1 MDRDPT
7 RPGTGGAVGEG
18 MDMSEVWSVGASVGW
33 LREVLRR
40 WGQWTRGHLLATLVL
55 SAVAFIVG
63 WVWNTYIMAVDLEGS
78 AVALDQETVATA
90 DGRTGSGLF
99 WLLTFSLVGGLITYA
114 WTRGLR
120 NFFGDIAVLPRRF
133 GEAVTTG
140 RGAAL
145 AMLLWGASVSL
156 IISTLISSAVSL
168 ALGLVLLALSASPI
182 GVILNFVLVRLYRG
196 LAGVIAPTSRA
207 RLAATFSPFMVMLG
221 EALGLFA
228 DWMLGSWQI
237 GLVVGVGCAVLS
249 LLLARTGPVPRAAV
263 VVALVGAAVAW
274 QVLRVKW
281 AYADDGGWS
290 ECSTDDGVPC
300 SEAGLGG
307 LFAWFGSDGATHVMA
322 RGAVGGLFATVGAA
336 IGVGVGGA
344 AAGAALAAAQ
354 TSATRAQAEGHSQA
368 AGHSQATGQA
378 HVAGQSQA
386 AGPTESAAQAGAPA
400 PQPRAGEAAPG
411 LADAETGRLAG
422 AETGHLAGAD
432 QVTQPMGFS
441 EATFDLLSTSDLSA
455 PDLPGQTSGAAGVG
469 IDDVLPEAAR
479 RERDEEGDRP

>member
-1 MDRDPT
+1 
-7 RPGTGGAVGEG
+7 
-18 MDMSEVWSVGASVGW
+18 MSEVWSVRTSMGW
-33 LREVLRR
+33 LGDVLRR

-78 AVALDQETVATA
+78 AVALDDETVATA

-168 ALGLVLLALSASPI
+168 ALGLVLLALSASPV

-196 LAGVIAPTSRA
+196 LAGVISPSARS

-221 EALGLFA
+221 EALGLFV
-228 DWMLGSWQI
+228 DWMLGSWVI
-237 GLVVGVGCAVLS
+237 GLVVGVACAVLS
-249 LLLARTGPVPRAAV
+249 LLLARSGPVPRAAV
-263 VVALVGAAVAW
+263 LVALVGAAVAW

-281 AYADDGGWS
+281 AYADDGGWG
-290 ECSTDDGVPC
+290 ECVTDDGLPC
-300 SEAGLGG
+300 SQAGLGG
-307 LFAWFGSDGATHVMA
+307 IFAWFGSDGAGHVMA
-322 RGAVGGLFATVGAA
+322 RGAIGGLFATVGAA

-354 TSATRAQAEGHSQA
+354 TNTARAQAAEQAQGMGGAQASTAGQAADQLGSQA
-368 AGHSQATGQA
+368 PVPQPRVGEA
-378 HVAGQSQA
+378 
-386 AGPTESAAQAGAPA
+386 APA
-400 PQPRAGEAAPG
+400 PRAGEAAP
-411 LADAETGRLAG
+411 EFAG
-422 AETGHLAGAD
+422 AEAGPPASVAGSD

-441 EATFDLLSTSDLSA
+441 TEASFDLLSTSDLSA
-455 PDLPGQTSGAAGVG
+455 PDVPGQSSGPGGTSVDV
-469 IDDVLPEAAR
+469 DDVLPEAAR
-479 RERDEEGDRP
+479 RERDEEDDRP